1 METVVVFTSLARVG
15 ARAQLV
21 HGQGNGLMSLFR
33 ERSEAHGTRYEV
45 LNNRLYGLH
54 LVYID
59 GITLEVEEV
68 TNKYR
73 RLLFVYQV

>member
-1 METVVVFTSLARVG
+1 
-15 ARAQLV
+15 
-21 HGQGNGLMSLFR
+21 MSLFR